1 MECHPSGECDANGKW
16 MKMTHRN
23 RWFATWKYLKYLE
36 IFSDFAK
43 WLQSQRSASG
53 DIWWFRHPYFAT
65 RWLIVTRW
73 RNIPV
78 FFKRPASRSR
88 GKMITCQQ
96 KLGHEIHM
104 YKQVYLCQQLHLCI
118 MSYFVIHIVHNIK
131 YECIENIDISDTKT
145 SGCSLQS
152 HLSFSQT
159 GPVLKGKIDEMVLF
173 FLFYFWNISD
183 SSKLDET

>member
-1 MECHPSGECDANGKW
+1 MICH
-16 MKMTHRN
+16 
-23 RWFATWKYLKYLE
+23 LKILE
-36 IFSDFAK
+36 ICSDFAK
-43 WLQSQRSASG
+43 WLKNHSAQASG
-53 DIWWFRHPYFAT
+53 DMMISPPVVFAT

-73 RNIPV
+73 RNVSP
-78 FFKRPASRSR
+78 FWKRPASRSR

-131 YECIENIDISDTKT
+131 YECIENIDLSDTKT

-152 HLSFSQT
+152 HLSLHKHV
-159 GPVLKGKIDEMVLF
+159 PCWRAKLMKW
-173 FLFYFWNISD
+173 FYFI
-183 SSKLDET
+183 E